1 MDFLSNVKKLFAD
14 TGKTVA
20 KKTGELVE
28 TSKTKYGIYDVK
40 NDIEKVYTEIGREIY
55 AAYKEDRNAA
65 DFIEEKCAEIDVLVE
80 KMETLKAQLEK

>member
-1 MDFLSNVKKLFAD
+1 MDFLSNVKRFFKD

-28 TSKTKYGIYDVK
+28 TSKTKYSIYDAK
-40 NDIEKVYTEIGREIY
+40 NDIEKIYTEIGREIY
-55 AAYKEDRNAA
+55 AAYRDDRNAA
-65 DFIEEKCAEIDVLVE
+65 DFIEEKCNEIDTLVE

>member
-1 MDFLSNVKKLFAD
+1 MDFLSNVKKLFKD
-14 TGKTVA
+14 TSKTVA

-55 AAYKEDRNAA
+55 DAYRDDRNAA
-65 DFIEEKCAEIDVLVE
+65 EFIEEKCNEIDALVE
-80 KMETLKAQLEK
+80 KMEALKSQLEK